1 MIRTWSHMQVLQ
13 IHEDLFWL
21 SWLAYNILQH
31 LTPSYCE
38 LPIICTHRP
47 AFKCQATQVASSW
60 VAGPLCLAA
69 QREGGEVLVT
79 LHGLLRQHST
89 RREMGID
96 ETLTSIRLKKYSETK
111 TYSSET
117 KSILWKPR
125 IIRKPNSKGLLR
137 KPRILRKPKSL
148 HSKPKHVGG
157 GFLISCQVYESYIL
171 DIEALALTFA
181 QLQPIPPRRDLK
193 FFRGQVSQ
201 GIAVLSAACVLV
213 CPLKGLEMHKI

>member
-1 MIRTWSHMQVLQ
+1 MIHTRSHMQVLQ

-69 QREGGEVLVT
+69 QREGGEVLVA

-89 RREMGID
+89 RGEMGID
-96 ETLTSIRLKKYSETK
+96 ETLTSIWLKKYSETK
-111 TYSSET
+111 TYSSDFFGNQKYSLET
-117 KSILWKPR
+117 KDYS
-125 IIRKPNSKGLLR
+125 
-137 KPRILRKPKSL
+137 
-148 HSKPKHVGG
+148 
-157 GFLISCQVYESYIL
+157 E
-171 DIEALALTFA
+171 T
-181 QLQPIPPRRDLK
+181 K
-193 FFRGQVSQ
+193 FKRTS
-201 GIAVLSAACVLV
+201 SET
-213 CPLKGLEMHKI
+213 KDYSETKTST